1 MTARILVT
9 AGEPSG
15 DLHGGRVISA
25 LRRRLPDADIDAVGG
40 PHMAEAGATIRCSI
54 DGLAAMGIVEIVDK
68 LPAHIRLW
76 RQLGA
81 AFRARRYD
89 LVILIDYPGFHLQM
103 ARAAKRHGIPVL
115 WYIAPQLWA
124 WRPGRARQLADAVDR
139 LAVILPFEPEFFR
152 RVGIE
157 ATYVGHPLLDRA
169 EPTPRADAR
178 RALGLPL
185 DARVLALFP
194 GSRRGEIARLWE
206 AYRDAA
212 LQLLARGS
220 CTHVVVASTEWAR
233 YPGAERFQLV
243 TNRSGQLLAASD
255 AALVKSG
262 TTTLE
267 AALAGVPMVV
277 AYRLNPLSFTVARR
291 LATVRWASLVN
302 LIANRSVVPEFFQRD
317 VNAGRLADA
326 LEPLLDADG
335 DARRRQL
342 DELTEVRRRLGS
354 AGASERVAAIAAELL
369 AA

>member
-1 MTARILVT
+1 MTPRILVT

-15 DLHGGRVISA
+15 DLHGGSVVAA
-25 LRRRLPDADIDAVGG
+25 LRRRLPDATIEAVGG
-40 PHMAEAGATIRCSI
+40 PHMARAGATIRCSI

-68 LPAHIRLW
+68 LPAHLRLW
-76 RQLGA
+76 RQLAA
-81 AFRARRYD
+81 AFRAHRYD

-103 ARAAKRHGIPVL
+103 ARAARRNGIPVL

-124 WRPGRARQLADAVDR
+124 WRPGRARRLASAVNR

-157 ATYVGHPLLDRA
+157 ATYVGHPLLDHVKPAHRDTARA
-169 EPTPRADAR
+169 E
-178 RALGLPL
+178 LGVPS

-194 GSRRGEIARLWE
+194 GSRRGEIARLWP

-212 LQLLARGS
+212 RKLLDRGR
-220 CTHVVVASTEWAR
+220 CTHVLVAATDWAK
-233 YPGAERFQLV
+233 YPGAERFTLV
-243 TNRSGQLLAASD
+243 RDRPTLVLAASD
-255 AALVKSG
+255 TALVKSG

-277 AYRLNPLSFTVARR
+277 AYRLNPVSFRVVRR

-302 LIANRSVVPEFFQRD
+302 LVANRAVVPEFFQRD
-317 VNAGRLADA
+317 VTAERLAA
-326 LEPLLDADG
+326 AVEPLLDPDST
-335 DARRRQL
+335 ARHRQL
-342 DELTEVRRRLGS
+342 DDLAEVRRLLGT
-354 AGASERVAAIAAELL
+354 AGASDRVAAMAAELL